1 MKSNNYFIIF
11 PNFFCKVKYEKNS
24 WNRKK
29 KIRYFFSFILL
40 KSINCRSIKKKFVK
54 SFSRSAGG
62 TTKNLFGFSVRCKVV
77 NLLESKIWIIP
88 TLLLS
93 VDNPLLMLTIPMSPI
108 QANSFSFYGGWTGL
122 VKNFN
127 NSNSQ
132 AKNEDVFLFQKLSW
146 HISDRFFLS
155 LSNFIQFKSVAP
167 L

>member
-1 MKSNNYFIIF
+1 MKSNNYFMIF
-11 PNFFCKVKYEKNS
+11 HNFLCKVKYKKNS

-29 KIRYFFSFILL
+29 KFVIFFSFILL

-108 QANSFSFYGGWTGL
+108 QANSFPFKGL
-122 VKNFN
+122 NWSRK
-127 NSNSQ
+127 
-132 AKNEDVFLFQKLSW
+132 KLQQFEQPSKKW
-146 HISDRFFLS
+146 RCFS
-155 LSNFIQFKSVAP
+155 LSKAE
-167 L
+167 LTY